1 MIHRI
6 MFGVKVRWVVK
17 VLLVLFAVHYSLF
30 TVSAQTVRT
39 IAVSAKEP
47 YTDHVSMEQDANDK
61 DLMVKFVFDE
71 AANQL
76 TVSLISYRNLFVFR
90 DNARFKP
97 TIKGRTIRPDM
108 LPYVVTF
115 DPSEKYQISKLF
127 KSTVPR
133 PHKKF
138 VFSRWIEYEHLQPA
152 PQEYQMVND
161 FITQTF
167 DIQKKETQVSVTL
180 RDVMLMD
187 DVSKKPTR
195 KCYSISY
202 GRDLYLQYQITILRD
217 PCYGLEE
224 DVAAAKSALQ
234 AVGKAH
240 ASIKDKYGSGMVS
253 STASLTGFE
262 DMKKLLLDQYP
273 HKIVQSPC
281 PDIQE
286 AWDTYNQH
294 VDSISAMQ
302 CIVAGGGGAG
312 GAGGEGMS
320 AKTLLSYARQI
331 DAAVSRWLLSSDPIE
346 RRDIAKQC
354 ESIIQNAN
362 AAIKEQG
369 IRTAEQKKAMNVF
382 REAVGYYQSK
392 CQ

>member
-1 MIHRI
+1 
-6 MFGVKVRWVVK
+6 
-17 VLLVLFAVHYSLF
+17 
-30 TVSAQTVRT
+30 
-39 IAVSAKEP
+39 
-47 YTDHVSMEQDANDK
+47 
-61 DLMVKFVFDE
+61 VKFVFDE

-202 GRDLYLQYQITILRD
+202 GRDLYLQYQITILLNIHHID
-217 PCYGLEE
+217 L
-224 DVAAAKSALQ
+224 ALQ
-234 AVGKAH
+234 YCDRVIGVRAG
-240 ASIKDKYGSGMVS
+240 
-253 STASLTGFE
+253 E
-262 DMKKLLLDQYP
+262 
-273 HKIVQSPC
+273 IVFDGPANT
-281 PDIQE
+281 ITQE
-286 AWDTYNQH
+286 
-294 VDSISAMQ
+294 
-302 CIVAGGGGAG
+302 
-312 GAGGEGMS
+312 
-320 AKTLLSYARQI
+320 QI
-331 DAAVSRWLLSSDPIE
+331 DFVY
-346 RRDIAKQC
+346 
-354 ESIIQNAN
+354 N
-362 AAIKEQG
+362 G
-369 IRTAEQKKAMNVF
+369 TKAPTLGDG
-382 REAVGYYQSK
+382 E
-392 CQ
+392 